1 MTEEEKPQ
9 GWFKI
14 ALGVLVTIYGITAA
28 LVSFNASELDSKARE
43 MTFVG
48 IMELTK
54 GNDAYSVADN
64 QTGDDF
70 NAVTQIILLEETGGS
85 QTAIDIWYDT
95 LSQEAFDAVERF
107 GDLDDQYYDDLYAY
121 PDELYDNANLAYETA
136 QEFAEVGGQYEQI
149 VLMLA
154 MGLAFVGWASILDEV
169 KLLRSAFGIIAVLVL
184 VFSLYQWLTLSGLNL
199 PPEVLPLQ

>member
-14 ALGVLVTIYGITAA
+14 ALGVLVTIYGIAAA
-28 LVSFNASELDSKARE
+28 LVSFHASELDSKARE

-64 QTGDDF
+64 QTGDDYD
-70 NAVTQIILLEETGGS
+70 AVTQIILLEETGGS
-85 QTAIDIWYDT
+85 QTVIDIWYDT
-95 LSQEAFDAVERF
+95 LSQEAFDAVERY
-107 GDLDDQYYDDLYAY
+107 GDLDDQYYDELYAY
-121 PDELYDNANLAYETA
+121 PNELYDNANLAYETA
-136 QEFAEVGGQYEQI
+136 KEYAEVGGQYEQV

-154 MGLAFVGWASILDEV
+154 MGLAFVGWASILDEI
-169 KLLRSAFGIIAVLVL
+169 KLLRTAFGIIAVLVL

-199 PPEVLPLQ
+199 PPVVLPLQ